1 MRLIKQT
8 LGQLFIVV
16 SLGLMATAATASVN
30 NPENGKEY
38 TLLERPQPTEG
49 GKKIEV
55 IEFFAYYCPH
65 CFVLD
70 PTLADW
76 VKKQGDNI
84 VFKRVHVSDPRV
96 VPHQKL
102 FYSLEAMGKAEEL
115 HMKIFNAFHVDRNRL
130 QTDADVLEFV
140 TKAGIDKQKF
150 LDVYNSF
157 AVQSKLNRSAQLMT
171 SYQIDSWPKIAV
183 DGRFM
188 TSPVMA
194 GSGLG
199 RVSELAQNQ
208 ALLPV
213 LDALIAKIQ
222 KEKNVPAAAEQVKA
236 PAKKK

>member
-1 MRLIKQT
+1 MRLIRQIVKQI
-8 LGQLFIVV
+8 LMVV
-16 SLGLMATAATASVN
+16 GLGLIAATATASVN

-38 TLLERPQPTEG
+38 TLLERPQPTDS

-65 CFVLD
+65 CYVLD
-70 PTLADW
+70 PILTEW

-84 VFKRVHVSDPRV
+84 TFKRVHVSDSRV

-102 FYSLEAMGKAEEL
+102 FYALEAMGKLEEF
-115 HMKIFNAFHVDRNRL
+115 HIKIFNTFHVEHNRL
-130 QTDADVLEFV
+130 QTDGEVLDFV

-157 AVQSKLNRSAQLMT
+157 SIQSKLNRSAQLMT

-183 DGRFM
+183 DGRYM
-188 TSPVMA
+188 TSPAMA
-194 GSGLG
+194 GAGMG
-199 RVSELAQNQ
+199 RVTEQAQNL
-208 ALLPV
+208 ALMPV

-222 KEKNVPAAAEQVKA
+222 KEKNVTVAVDPVKT